1 MVVAGCPAIPFFLFF
16 PVFSFFF
23 EDIPFFPFF
32 WWKFPFFPFFFT
44 FLAPKFFLPLFF
56 PQLWL
61 ENVNFRDFF
70 MYSEKNS
77 PAARFCQ
84 SISLYLSSQ
93 LLLRAYHYSWT
104 TWYLDGGQVWDQ
116 AHCGW
121 RRMYFYDCLVVVNRD
136 RVLFHN
142 DTNLLSFFEFCHTS
156 MPGGATLFSKTW
168 LTKQKHNGMTFG
180 EWGDQAS
187 SEGPHKLFCEC
198 CKKHLTCGN
207 WGTTSILQHIMK
219 PGHIL
224 NHKDRTDTSQKRFI

>member
-1 MVVAGCPAIPFFLFF
+1 
-16 PVFSFFF
+16 
-23 EDIPFFPFF
+23 
-32 WWKFPFFPFFFT
+32 
-44 FLAPKFFLPLFF
+44 
-56 PQLWL
+56 
-61 ENVNFRDFF
+61 
-70 MYSEKNS
+70 
-77 PAARFCQ
+77 
-84 SISLYLSSQ
+84 
-93 LLLRAYHYSWT
+93 
-104 TWYLDGGQVWDQ
+104 
-116 AHCGW
+116 
-121 RRMYFYDCLVVVNRD
+121 MYFYDCLVVVNRD

-168 LTKQKHNGMTFG
+168 LTKQKHDGMTFG

-224 NHKDRTDTSQKRFI
+224 NHKDRTDTSQKRFILSISAHSRHSIQKPQAERCISSVLLQQRPHWAPPPKCA